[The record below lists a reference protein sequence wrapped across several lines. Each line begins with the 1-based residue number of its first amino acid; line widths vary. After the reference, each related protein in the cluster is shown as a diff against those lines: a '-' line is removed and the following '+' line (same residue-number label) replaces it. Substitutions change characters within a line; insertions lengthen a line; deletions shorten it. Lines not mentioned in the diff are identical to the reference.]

1 MARLDRLAPVKEMA
15 QLAATLGRQ
24 FSQDVLAAVSRVA
37 EISLDVALHQL
48 VEAELVYRRGLAPSV
63 IFEFKHALVQEV
75 AYNSLLRSKRQQ
87 LHVEIASIM
96 EEQFAETVA
105 AQPELLSHHY
115 QSAGLPARAIPYS
128 LRAGDVAVSRYA
140 SAEAAVHY
148 QAALD
153 MADGQTPSDD
163 VASARIQATLKL
175 ASVATKRDQFERNLQ
190 NLERARQLAEQ
201 VNSREQLCRIL
212 YWIGRMNFV
221 LAVSS
226 RAWCMPSNRCGWPK
240 RWATTT
246 R

>member
-15 QLAATLGRQ
+15 QVAATLGRQ

-37 EISLDVALHQL
+37 EISLDVALSQL

-87 LHVEIASIM
+87 LHVEIAGIM
-96 EEQFAETVA
+96 EGQFAETVA

-115 QSAGLPARAIPYS
+115 QAAGLPARAIPYS

-140 SAEAAVHY
+140 AAEAAVHY

-153 MADGQTPSDD
+153 MADGLPPSDD
-163 VASARIQATLKL
+163 TASARIQAILKL
-175 ASVATKRDQFERNLQ
+175 ASVAISAISSSAICRTLSARGSWRNKSTT
-190 NLERARQLAEQ
+190 ASSCAGY
-201 VNSREQLCRIL
+201 C
-212 YWIGRMNFV
+212 IGSG
-221 LAVSS
+221 A
-226 RAWCMPSNRCGWPK
+226 
-240 RWATTT
+240 
-246 R
+246 